1 MKFFKIL
8 TLLCFNLTLAQTVYE
23 SMESESLGTTRELKI
38 QLPRNYEDNSEKYYP
53 LIVVFDGDYL
63 FEVVAGNIDYYSYWE
78 DMPEAIVVGVNQ
90 DDSRSEDC
98 YVSMEDYLPSKTGAQ
113 FYDFIENE
121 LLTFMSENYRSLNF
135 RVAIGHGTTANFINY
150 FLFKNRPVFNAFV
163 TLSPTLSLEM
173 QDNLTR
179 RLELENEYNTFYYL
193 STASLDIKRNHKQI
207 MALNTNISAI
217 ENSSL
222 FYGFDNFD
230 KANHYSLVAQSIP
243 KALQHIFVV
252 FQPISK
258 EEYKKHILT
267 LETSPVDY
275 LIEKYDTIENLF
287 GIEKPILV
295 NDFKAIAS
303 AIQKTKQFEY
313 FKDLGKI
320 AGKQHPNT
328 VLASFYMARYYE
340 ETGKPKKAM
349 NIYRSAYSLEEVGGY
364 TKDDMIERADQIKQE
379 YGL

>member
-1 MKFFKIL
+1 MKFFVL
-8 TLLCFNLTLAQTVYE
+8 SALLCFNLTLAQTVYE
-23 SMESESLGTTRELKI
+23 SMESESLGTTRQLKI
-38 QLPRNYEDNSEKYYP
+38 QLPRNYEENSEKYYP
-53 LIVVFDGDYL
+53 LVVVFDGDYL
-63 FEVVAGNIDYYSYWE
+63 FEVVAGNVDYYSYWE

-163 TLSPTLSLEM
+163 ALSPTLSLEM

-179 RLELENEYNTFYYL
+179 RLDLENEYNTFYYL

-252 FQPISK
+252 FQPINK

-349 NIYRSAYSLEEVGGY
+349 NIYRSAYNLEEVGGY

>member
-1 MKFFKIL
+1 MKLFKIL
-8 TLLCFNLTLAQTVYE
+8 TLLSFNLTLAQTVYE
-23 SMESESLGTTRELKI
+23 SMESESLGTSRELKI
-38 QLPRNYEDNSEKYYP
+38 QLPRNYEENTEKYYP

-63 FEVVAGNIDYYSYWE
+63 FEVVAGNVDYYSYWE

-163 TLSPTLSLEM
+163 ALSPTLSLEM

-179 RLELENEYNTFYYL
+179 RLDLENEYNTFYYL

-252 FQPISK
+252 FQPINK

-349 NIYRSAYSLEEVGGY
+349 NIYRSAYNLEEVGGY

>member
-1 MKFFKIL
+1 MKLFKIL

-23 SMESESLGTTRELKI
+23 SMESESLGTSRELKI
-38 QLPRNYEDNSEKYYP
+38 QLPRNYEENTEKYYP

-63 FEVVAGNIDYYSYWE
+63 FEVVAGNVDYYSYWE

-163 TLSPTLSLEM
+163 ALSPTLSLEM

-179 RLELENEYNTFYYL
+179 RLDLENEYNTFYYL

-349 NIYRSAYSLEEVGGY
+349 NIYRSAYNLEEVGGY